1 MNAGPKKGVYHWYNN
16 GEISVRR
23 KECPEGFVP
32 GKLPPSQETRDKIS
46 NTLKGRPGACKG
58 IPKSAEARAKI
69 SQTRKERKIPPWN
82 KGLTKEDPRVAK
94 NSAATQKTRK
104 ERGGYTAWNK
114 GLTMEDP
121 RVAKNRENA
130 NRTIKERYGVDNV
143 SQVFHRSWNTGLTKE
158 TDERVKK
165 ASDTHKGVTAWNRG
179 LTEESDDRVK
189 KYAEKNRSEESR
201 AREYETRKRN
211 NSFNTSKP
219 EQLFKAYLVEKYGED
234 DVVYQYRTDS
244 RYPYHCDFYIRSLDT
259 FIELNLYWGH
269 GGRPYDPE
277 DSECQKKLERWR
289 MKAKTSAAYE
299 NAIQT
304 WTVRDPEKVLT
315 AQQNNIHLIVIYDI
329 NEDTYSLI

>member
-82 KGLTKEDPRVAK
+82 KGLT
-94 NSAATQKTRK
+94 
-104 ERGGYTAWNK
+104 
-114 GLTMEDP
+114 MEDP

-165 ASDTHKGVTAWNRG
+165 ASDTHKGVTAWNR
-179 LTEESDDRVK
+179 V
-189 KYAEKNRSEESR
+189 
-201 AREYETRKRN
+201 
-211 NSFNTSKP
+211 
-219 EQLFKAYLVEKYGED
+219 
-234 DVVYQYRTDS
+234 
-244 RYPYHCDFYIRSLDT
+244 
-259 FIELNLYWGH
+259 
-269 GGRPYDPE
+269 
-277 DSECQKKLERWR
+277 
-289 MKAKTSAAYE
+289 
-299 NAIQT
+299 
-304 WTVRDPEKVLT
+304 
-315 AQQNNIHLIVIYDI
+315 
-329 NEDTYSLI
+329 